1 VGQLP
6 AGCRGHFSCFLL
18 SLFRSLFHYPGPGF
32 CGIFWGGPATNV
44 WGESHALNLM
54 PSQCPRKRG
63 VSMTLGHQIVVPGN
77 PISGISL
84 IAPHN
89 LMANFQFCAFD
100 FDVTHTPR
108 RTHSN

>member
-1 VGQLP
+1 
-6 AGCRGHFSCFLL
+6 
-18 SLFRSLFHYPGPGF
+18 
-32 CGIFWGGPATNV
+32 
-44 WGESHALNLM
+44 
-54 PSQCPRKRG
+54 
-63 VSMTLGHQIVVPGN
+63 MTLGHQIVVPGN